1 MAVEF
6 GDQGMGDQDEIS
18 PRGTGKVETTVDY
31 SELRRV
37 VKGRKRRH
45 WIRLST
51 KLNEE

>member
-6 GDQGMGDQDEIS
+6 SDQGMDDQDVIS
-18 PRGTGKVETTVDY
+18 PSGTGKVETTVDY
-31 SELRRV
+31 SELRTV
-37 VKGRKRRH
+37 VEGRKRRH